1 MSGWQ
6 LRSERHGVEN
16 LDDAIEL
23 CFERGWTD
31 GLPVVPP
38 TPEKVLRFVE
48 LAGRGP
54 DEGDLRVPKP
64 QPRRDAGEGRDQLRD
79 GG

>member
-1 MSGWQ
+1 MPGLELS
-6 LRSERHGVEN
+6 SERHGVED

-54 DEGDLRVPKP
+54 DEVICEYD
-64 QPRRDAGEGRDQLRD
+64 
-79 GG
+79 